1 MPWKEYYGKCKE
13 NVVGGKGL
21 LFMTNSTVRFLKS
34 SYDGRLLCESLSL
47 LHAHAHYAQTRIA
60 DAISIKNLVCL
71 VRLILFKKRLIACN
85 VAQ

>member
-1 MPWKEYYGKCKE
+1 MANVRK
-13 NVVGGKGL
+13 NVVGEKGI
-21 LFMTNSTVRFLKS
+21 LFMTNSTFRFLKS

-47 LHAHAHYAQTRIA
+47 LYAHAHYAQTRIA

-71 VRLILFKKRLIACN
+71 VRLILFKKRLNVCN